1 MCFLHICFTWAGC
14 QGILTVAQVY
24 LLPIPPFLML
34 IWVCVLGEEMPRLPF
49 SQPPPP
55 ALLGKCQDISK
66 NKLRD
71 IISAAFSTLP
81 VRHVQNTSLERAGCI
96 RIRCLNH
103 LNWLPSIWILLRVLL
118 EWRAL
123 VIFLYS
129 FFIRWRA
136 QPLCSCFVFW
146 DGA

>member
-1 MCFLHICFTWAGC
+1 MNSSKTLFFMCFGKLNVFPSHMLYLGRLPRY
-14 QGILTVAQVY
+14 ILTVTQVY

-118 EWRAL
+118 E
-123 VIFLYS
+123 
-129 FFIRWRA
+129 
-136 QPLCSCFVFW
+136 
-146 DGA
+146 